1 MMEHSDKQQLLAATG
16 KIDEQLSLLVDNID
30 ILSSVTP
37 QNYKEER
44 QRFFDNR
51 FSVEPVFTYKNQTS
65 DVHQAKR
72 NLYSLPIELI
82 EHPQLRQL
90 YAEVIQSYADK
101 LDQLCS
107 IGQPEFLYNA

>member
-1 MMEHSDKQQLLAATG
+1 MMEHSDKQQLLSATG

-51 FSVEPVFTYKNQTS
+51 FSVEPV
-65 DVHQAKR
+65 
-72 NLYSLPIELI
+72 
-82 EHPQLRQL
+82 
-90 YAEVIQSYADK
+90 
-101 LDQLCS
+101 
-107 IGQPEFLYNA
+107 

>member
-1 MMEHSDKQQLLAATG
+1 MMEHSDKQQLLSATG

-51 FSVEPVFTYKNQTS
+51 FSVEPVRS
-65 DVHQAKR
+65 GPR
-72 NLYSLPIELI
+72 W
-82 EHPQLRQL
+82 
-90 YAEVIQSYADK
+90 
-101 LDQLCS
+101 LDT
-107 IGQPEFLYNA
+107 